1 MKSFINKY
9 LPYIFS
15 FTMLSAC
22 SVAKNVAV
30 PTADLPQSYRNG
42 ISSTGDTNTI
52 ADIPWNTFFS
62 DTSLQMLIDS
72 AIRKNFDLQIALKNM
87 EASSLLYRQVKWN
100 YVPDLRLQLGAGS
113 NRPSD
118 NSLNGISATQFL
130 NTTHIEDFTAA
141 VGLSWEADI
150 WGKIHQQKK
159 SALAAYLQTA
169 EARKA
174 IQTNIV
180 SSVARGFYNLIMV
193 ETQLAVAKRNLAL
206 NDSTYRMI
214 NFQFEAGQVTSL
226 AVEQAQAQK
235 LVAAQLIPQ
244 LEQNLALQENALSL
258 LAGSLP
264 EHIITNTKLE
274 TIIVS
279 DQLSTGVPSAMLSRR
294 PDVKI
299 SELALTMA
307 NSKVGIT
314 KANMYPALSITASG
328 GINSFKS
335 TNWFNIPASLF
346 GQVAGNLLQPLLNK
360 KQLRTQYEVAKVERE
375 KTVLQFRQTV
385 LFAVGEVSDALVKL
399 EKLSAQHEIAACR
412 TNILKQ
418 ATANA
423 GLLFES
429 GMATYLEVITAQS
442 NVLQSELDI
451 AAIRRDQLIATVDLY
466 RSLGGGW
473 K

>member
-1 MKSFINKY
+1 MKLFINKY
-9 LPYIFS
+9 LSYIFAL
-15 FTMLSAC
+15 TILSAC
-22 SVAKNVAV
+22 HVSKNVVV
-30 PTADLPQSYRNG
+30 PTTNLPVSYRN
-42 ISSTGDTNTI
+42 STNNPGDTTTI
-52 ADIPWNTFFS
+52 ADMPWNTFFS
-62 DTSLQMLIDS
+62 DTTLLLLIDK
-72 AIRKNFDLQIALKNM
+72 AISNNFDMQIALKNI
-87 EASSLLYRQVKWN
+87 EASALLYRQVKWN
-100 YVPDLRLQLGAGS
+100 YVPQLALQLGVGS

-150 WGKIHQQKK
+150 WGKIHNQKK
-159 SALAAYLQTA
+159 SALAAYLQTK

-180 SSVARGFYNLIMV
+180 SNVARGFYNLIML
-193 ETQLAVAKRNLAL
+193 ETQLAVAKKNLAL

-226 AVEQAQAQK
+226 ALEQANAQK

-244 LEQNLALQENALSL
+244 LEQNIALQESALSL
-258 LAGSLP
+258 LTGTLP
-264 EHIITNTKLE
+264 EHIISNTKLSA
-274 TIIVS
+274 IIIS

-299 SELALTMA
+299 SELALTIA

-314 KANMYPALSITASG
+314 KANMYPTLSITASG
-328 GINSFKS
+328 GVNSFKS
-335 TNWFNIPASLF
+335 NNWFNIPASLF
-346 GQVAGNLLQPLLNK
+346 GQVTGNLLQPLLNK

-385 LFAVGEVSDALVKL
+385 LYAVGEVSDALVKL
-399 EKLSAQHEIAACR
+399 EKLSSQHEIATRRA
-412 TNILKQ
+412 NILKQ

-423 GLLFES
+423 GLLFQS

-442 NVLQSELDI
+442 NVLQSELEM
-451 AAIRRDQLIATVDLY
+451 AAIRRDQLIATIDLY